1 MDLGSILN
9 RKPTGFSNALDLRCE
24 KEKKKKKKEDYS
36 DFGGGNREDGV
47 VSM

>member
-24 KEKKKKKKEDYS
+24 KEKKKKKEDYS